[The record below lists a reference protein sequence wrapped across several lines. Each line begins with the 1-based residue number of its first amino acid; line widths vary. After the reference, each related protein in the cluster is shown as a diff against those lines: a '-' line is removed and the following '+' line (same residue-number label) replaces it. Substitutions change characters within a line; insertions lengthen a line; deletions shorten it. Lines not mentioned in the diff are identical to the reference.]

1 MMWRHENL
9 GGRSE
14 RNGIHQEVT
23 PTYHSSR
30 TRRTGTGVWPH
41 QGAVPQEGRPYEN
54 PHTQANQR
62 AVGRGLGEEAWLL
75 LVGGDRKFGR
85 GCDRVLLERP
95 VGGAAG
101 LPGVRVGVAPW
112 QKGRGEIV

>member
-1 MMWRHENL
+1 M
-9 GGRSE
+9 
-14 RNGIHQEVT
+14 
-23 PTYHSSR
+23 
-30 TRRTGTGVWPH
+30 WPH

-101 LPGVRVGVAPW
+101 LPGVRVGVVPW
-112 QKGRGEIV
+112 QKGRGQIGEGGDRIVRPDRCGTPGGAGSQLWEGAER